1 MGSTE
6 SIMLSGKNTDDKG
19 RKGQKLL
26 NYIFHFTYTFRI
38 LIQDWVYLTFTG
50 LKIASNN
57 LCLCTYVINICLES
71 DTKINLFGSITIKWL
86 PLDSFTKWIIPTL
99 YC

>member
-38 LIQDWVYLTFTG
+38 LIQD
-50 LKIASNN
+50 
-57 LCLCTYVINICLES
+57 
-71 DTKINLFGSITIKWL
+71 
-86 PLDSFTKWIIPTL
+86 
-99 YC
+99 